1 MAGKILVALLSL
13 IVVHLSSSY
22 KWYDQHHVIRAY
34 PTNKEQ
40 VQSLHALM
48 QKSHEIQVDFWKR
61 PSAIGKPV
69 DIMFHKSKL
78 PMITSFLAAD
88 RIPWK
93 ITVEN
98 VRNLIEN
105 SKAEFERRTVFK
117 RGSTPFTID
126 QYHNTQ
132 EINDWIDSL
141 ATTYPSIASTFS
153 IGKSHEG
160 RDMRMIKI
168 GAAGTNKKGFW
179 IDSTIHAREWI
190 TSGTINYIINE
201 LVTKYDSNPTYKNLV
216 DNIDFYILPIF
227 NPDGYE
233 YTISDDRDWR
243 KTRSGPYKSALRSC
257 YGVDGNRNWDNHWG
271 GDGSSTDPCSDT
283 YGGPSAM
290 SEIEVQNAANW
301 MLANQNSLNGYVTL
315 HSYSDLFMY
324 PYSYAQ
330 KTYPP
335 NVDQLI
341 SIADKATAALKA
353 VNGTTYTVGSPS
365 DILYN
370 AAGNSMD
377 WARDQAGVLIPFA
390 LELRPGDGDTV
401 NDQVYGFNLPA
412 SYIIPVGTETW
423 AALQVVAQSLL
434 G

>member
-1 MAGKILVALLSL
+1 
-13 IVVHLSSSY
+13 
-22 KWYDQHHVIRAY
+22 
-34 PTNKEQ
+34 
-40 VQSLHALM
+40 
-48 QKSHEIQVDFWKR
+48 
-61 PSAIGKPV
+61 
-69 DIMFHKSKL
+69 
-78 PMITSFLAAD
+78 LAAD

-141 ATTYPSIASTFS
+141 ATTYPSIVSTFS

-160 RDMRMIKI
+160 RDMRVIKI
-168 GAAGTNKKGFW
+168 GAAGTKKKGFW

-216 DNIDFYILPIF
+216 NNIDFYILPIF

-243 KTRSGPYKSALRSC
+243 KTRSGPYKSVLRSC
-257 YGVDGNRNWDNHWG
+257 YGVDANRNWDNHWG

-283 YGGPSAM
+283 YGGPKAM

-301 MLANQNSLNGYVTL
+301 MVANQNSLNGYVTL

-353 VNGTTYTVGSPS
+353 VNGTTYTIGSPS

-401 NDQVYGFNLPA
+401 NDQAYGFNLPA

-434 G
+434 D